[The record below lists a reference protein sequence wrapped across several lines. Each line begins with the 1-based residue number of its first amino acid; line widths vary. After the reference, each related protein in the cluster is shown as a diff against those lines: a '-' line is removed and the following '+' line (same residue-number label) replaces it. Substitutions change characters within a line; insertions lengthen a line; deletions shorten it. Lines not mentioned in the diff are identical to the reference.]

1 MWIKFLSIRRFYW
14 GAYSLVRG
22 LLKIEEN
29 EDQNLENLGI
39 EFIELIEGQRDY
51 LTEDLLKIY

>member
-14 GAYSLVRG
+14 GVYSLVRG